1 MNTVMQKTNGNG
13 NGKIEIYGW
22 KRKYKICIKK
32 YIGIYRNVGI
42 EIEILKSM
50 KKIKKLITKN

>member
-1 MNTVMQKTNGNG
+1 MNTVMQKTNKNG
-13 NGKIEIYGW
+13 NGKIEIYEW